1 MYVGV
6 TGYMYKWK
14 YLKSMSIFISP
25 VSHFLINTDTFQTA
39 DWPSCS
45 KHKSNTT
52 QK

>member
-25 VSHFLINTDTFQTA
+25 VSHFLINTDTFQTGRLTFLQQA
-39 DWPSCS
+39 
-45 KHKSNTT
+45 